1 MQHFLAIAFRHWK
14 PITLLNIV
22 IMGFAAYNIL
32 TIEKTWTADAK
43 LILPN
48 TTRDLNLDLGEFGDL
63 QEGEGLTFSPQLDS
77 REILA
82 SIMTS
87 TDAVRQAW
95 EADPEQELYP
105 RLDIYKGLFEVR
117 PDSDSTA
124 ISLVAKGTTP
134 EIASERLSLFI
145 EAFYQRLDE
154 LRTDDVAQ
162 RTALIEQE
170 LVEVEENLKRTGQS
184 LVDFQE
190 QTGLVDSD
198 EQTQELVK
206 AINTLSLA
214 QGQVLAEFQ
223 ANSLRLENLSN
234 RLNQTPEQA
243 VLALQLSEDQGYQAI
258 ELKLSELNIE
268 LLEAQT
274 LFTDE
279 HPQVAYLLAQ
289 RANLLEDQQAYILQ
303 STAGLPGV
311 DTSVG
316 QTYAALIQELVL
328 TESETYALQQQGA
341 QLATQ
346 LEQLNARLAQIPSA
360 QVRLQALQREYDLAQ
375 EVYNSLIAQIEA
387 NRVDAF
393 STYPIVQ
400 VLDQPTPSARPS
412 GPGRKPIAVGALIAS
427 ILGSAAIALYLEQQ
441 NPLLTPTDLHDTHLP
456 PLGNIPK
463 FRKLQPG
470 KLAPLASALAFQQLA
485 AVVSQTLPTSE
496 CLMVSSAMAD
506 EGKTTVALGLAIALS
521 QLGFTVLLVDGGANN
536 DLQTWRSS
544 ALMAKTNR
552 QNVATVA
559 VHPGLEV
566 AAIEP
571 NHLDEKANSTFEALE
586 KLLHTAQHTRQY
598 DYVLIDSAPITT
610 SREAN
615 WLMAKISALLLVVRP
630 GTSYRHPFQASLEH
644 LAKTKVQVLGL
655 VVNGIGSA

>member
-1 MQHFLAIAFRHWK
+1 MQHFLAIALRHWK

-22 IMGFAAYNIL
+22 IMGLAAYNIL

-95 EADPEQELYP
+95 EADPEWELYP
-105 RLDIYKGLFEVR
+105 RLELYKGLFTVR
-117 PDSDSTA
+117 PDADSTA
-124 ISLVAKGTTP
+124 ISLVTKGSTP
-134 EIASERLSLFI
+134 EIARERLSLFI

-170 LVEVEENLKRTGQS
+170 LAEVEQNLKRAGQS
-184 LVDFQE
+184 LVEFQE

-198 EQTQELVK
+198 EQTQELIK

-243 VLALQLSEDQGYQAI
+243 VLALQLSEDQEYQAI

-289 RANLLEDQQAYILQ
+289 RAELLENQQAYIVQ

-311 DTSVG
+311 NTSVG

-328 TESETYALQQQGA
+328 TESATYALQQQGT

-346 LEQLNARLAQIPSA
+346 LEQLNTRLAAIPSA
-360 QVRLQALQREYDLAQ
+360 QVRLQALRREYDLAQ

-400 VLDQPTPSARPS
+400 VLDQPTASTRPS
-412 GPGRKPIAVGALIAS
+412 GPGRRPIAAGALIAS
-427 ILGSAAIALYLEQQ
+427 VLGSAAIALYREQQ
-441 NPLLTPTDLHDTHLP
+441 NPLLTPADLDDANLP
-456 PLGNIPK
+456 LLGKIPT
-463 FRKLQPG
+463 FPKLNPG
-470 KLAPLASALAFQQLA
+470 QLEPFTSALAFQQLA
-485 AVVSQTLPTSE
+485 AVVSKTLPTSE
-496 CLMVSSAMAD
+496 CLMVSSAVAA

-521 QLGFTVLLVDGGANN
+521 QLSFKVLLIDGGT
-536 DLQTWRSS
+536 DEGLQAWHSGASLKSTHH
-544 ALMAKTNR
+544 L
-552 QNVATVA
+552 NVATVA
-559 VHPGLEV
+559 IRPGLEV

-571 NHLDEKANSTFEALE
+571 QFSSDQTHSTFAAFE
-586 KLLHTAQHTRQY
+586 KLLHTAQHTQQY

-615 WLMAKISALLLVVRP
+615 WLMAKVAALLLVMRP
-630 GTSYRHPFQASLEH
+630 GHSYRHPFQASLEH
-644 LAKTKVQVLGL
+644 LAKTQVQVLGL
-655 VVNGIGSA
+655 VVNG